1 MKIILRSFNQVI
13 SDLGKH
19 FETTTDIF
27 QAERVVLWNDVMPT
41 EKSIIEFAHSLKRPV
56 IVVQHGRH
64 GTSRYYPPFNEPI
77 LADKLCVWGE
87 RDKKVLVDN
96 NHPAQKIEVCG
107 TPIFSYLKP
116 RIKHEGINI
125 VFYPEH
131 WDREVSENKAVAKE
145 LRKLRWKNKNIKI
158 ITKIID
164 GHNPDDYD
172 NPVSSV
178 RTANNHLDICVDVLT
193 KADVVV
199 GIEEGTFGLLAQAMD
214 IPVVI
219 MEEWS
224 PKAIGGDERYKTY
237 WRRISEGSKRAI
249 LKNLNETILRQL
261 ENPDEL
267 KEERKIACIQDG
279 GIDIENPIE
288 KIVNVIINTK

>member
-41 EKSIIEFAHSLKRPV
+41 EKSIIEFAHSLKKPV

-96 NHPAQKIEVCG
+96 NHPAKKIEVCG
-107 TPIFSYLKP
+107 SPIFFYLKP

-125 VFYPEH
+125 VFLIYSRWPLRRLRHPE
-131 WDREVSENKAVAKE
+131 
-145 LRKLRWKNKNIKI
+145 NIQM
-158 ITKIID
+158 
-164 GHNPDDYD
+164 P
-172 NPVSSV
+172 
-178 RTANNHLDICVDVLT
+178 
-193 KADVVV
+193 
-199 GIEEGTFGLLAQAMD
+199 
-214 IPVVI
+214 
-219 MEEWS
+219 S
-224 PKAIGGDERYKTY
+224 P
-237 WRRISEGSKRAI
+237 GSKRNGNGKKRV
-249 LKNLNETILRQL
+249 L
-261 ENPDEL
+261 
-267 KEERKIACIQDG
+267 G
-279 GIDIENPIE
+279 
-288 KIVNVIINTK
+288 